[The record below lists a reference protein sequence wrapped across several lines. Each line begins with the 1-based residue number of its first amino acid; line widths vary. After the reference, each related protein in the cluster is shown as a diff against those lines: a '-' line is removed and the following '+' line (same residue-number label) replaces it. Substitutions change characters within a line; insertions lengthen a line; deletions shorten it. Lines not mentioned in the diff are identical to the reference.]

1 MLSIIIPTLNEQDY
15 LPLTLTEI
23 KNQDFDD
30 YEIIVADS
38 NSQDDTVK
46 VVRSF
51 GCKLTQG
58 GLPAKGR
65 NQGAEIASGELF
77 LFIDADA
84 VTLPVGFFN
93 KLIEKFKS
101 RNLDVASFPIYPQGK
116 IIDKIFYWLYNLWA
130 KLSQSFLPHAT
141 NVILVKKEIHQVIG
155 GFDERVKFAE
165 DHDYVRRAKRYGRFG
180 FIDISPVL
188 VSARRFEKDGRLV
201 TYLRYVLAGL
211 WVLLFGSIKSDI
223 FQYRFDHSLK
233 IKNKMRTMPRLRL
246 SRTSIFAPFKIG
258 YNMNIMY
265 KLPKIK
271 FPTIKLPKLKSGKLK
286 LLKPV
291 KSEFAKFSKKQ
302 AFSFFIL
309 IIFISS
315 IFGFLAGA
323 VSGSYFY
330 WEIKEFFSRLNIEI
344 TRPEKNE
351 EEQSLYTF
359 QEQAIV
365 NVVKEVSP
373 AVVSIIITKDLP
385 VLEKYYTS
393 PFEEFFFEPF
403 FEFQVPQYR
412 QKGIEKKEIGG
423 GTGFIV
429 SEDGMIITN
438 KHVVLDDEADYT
450 VVVSSGKQFPAKV
463 LAKDPLQDIAILK
476 IDQIKTMTS
485 NGEVSFESFSKVEL
499 GDSDKIQIGQTAIAI
514 GYVLGRYQNTVSVGI
529 ISGLGRT
536 IEASSG
542 DFVEILEDIIQ
553 TDTAINKG
561 NSGGPLLNSKG
572 EVIGINTA
580 IDLEGQSVGFA
591 IPINKA
597 KRDIEQ
603 VKTIGKIVYPF
614 LGVRYAILTEEIQEE
629 NDLPVDYGAWVVKGP
644 QGQSAIFP
652 GSAADHTGI
661 KEGDIILEFNNEKI
675 TTENTLAKIIMKYS
689 PGDEITLKI
698 LSGEREKTISLVL
711 GERSS

>member
-1 MLSIIIPTLNEQDY
+1 MLSIIIPALNEQDY
-15 LPLTLTEI
+15 LPLVLAEI
-23 KNQDFDD
+23 KDQGFSG

-46 VVRSF
+46 VARSF

-65 NQGAEIASGELF
+65 NQGAKIASGELF

-84 VTLPVGFFN
+84 ITLPVGFLN
-93 KLIEKFKS
+93 ELTEKFKS
-101 RNLDVASFPIYPQGK
+101 RKLDIASFPIYPQGK

-165 DHDYVRRAKRYGRFG
+165 DHDYVRRAKKHGRFG
-180 FIDISPVL
+180 FIDIGPVL

-211 WVLLFGSIKSDI
+211 WVLFFGSIKSDI
-223 FQYRFDHSLK
+223 FQYRFDYSLK
-233 IKNKMRTMPRLRL
+233 IKNK
-246 SRTSIFAPFKIG
+246 IG
-258 YNMNIMY
+258 YNMSNMY

-271 FPTIKLPKLKSGKLK
+271 FPIIKLPKLRSGKLK

-291 KSEFAKFSKKQ
+291 KSESARLSKKQ
-302 AFSFFIL
+302 AFSFLIL

-330 WEIKEFFSRLNIEI
+330 WEIKDFFSRLNIEI
-344 TRPEKNE
+344 TRPVKNE
-351 EEQSLYTF
+351 EEQTLYTF

-365 NVVKEVSP
+365 NVVQKASP
-373 AVVSIIITKDLP
+373 SVVSIIVTKDLP

-403 FEFQVPQYR
+403 YEFQVPQYR
-412 QKGIEKKEIGG
+412 QKGTEKKEIGG

-438 KHVVLDDEADYT
+438 KHVVLDEDADYT

-476 IDQIKTMTS
+476 IDQVKTMTG
-485 NGEVSFESFSKVEL
+485 NGEVNFESFSKVEL
-499 GDSDKIQIGQTAIAI
+499 GNSDKIQIGQTAIAI

-603 VKTIGKIVYPF
+603 VKAIGKIVYPF
-614 LGVRYAILTEEIQEE
+614 LGVRYAIINEDVQKE
-629 NDLPVDYGAWVVKGP
+629 NDLAVDYGAWVIKGA
-644 QGQSAIFP
+644 QGEAAVFL
-652 GSAADHTGI
+652 GSAADDAGI
-661 KEGDIILEFNNEKI
+661 KEGDIILEFDNEKI

-698 LSGEREKTISLVL
+698 LSGEQEKTISLVL

>member
-15 LPLTLTEI
+15 LPLVLAEI
-23 KNQDFDD
+23 KDQGFSD

-46 VVRSF
+46 VARSF

-65 NQGAEIASGELF
+65 NQGAKIASGELF

-84 VTLPVGFFN
+84 ITLPVGFLN
-93 KLIEKFKS
+93 ELTEKFKS
-101 RNLDVASFPIYPQGK
+101 RKLDIASFPIYPQGK

-165 DHDYVRRAKRYGRFG
+165 DHDYVRRAKKHGRFG

-211 WVLLFGSIKSDI
+211 WVLFFGSIKSDI
-223 FQYRFDHSLK
+223 FQYRFDYSLK
-233 IKNKMRTMPRLRL
+233 IKNK
-246 SRTSIFAPFKIG
+246 IG
-258 YNMNIMY
+258 YNMSNMY

-271 FPTIKLPKLKSGKLK
+271 FPIIKLPKLRSGKLK

-291 KSEFAKFSKKQ
+291 KSEFARLSKKQ
-302 AFSFFIL
+302 AFSFLIL

-330 WEIKEFFSRLNIEI
+330 WEIKDFFSRLNIEI
-344 TRPEKNE
+344 TRPVKNE
-351 EEQSLYTF
+351 EEQTLYTF

-365 NVVKEVSP
+365 NVVQKASP
-373 AVVSIIITKDLP
+373 SVVSIIVTKDLP

-403 FEFQVPQYR
+403 YEFQVPQYR
-412 QKGIEKKEIGG
+412 QKGTEKKEIGG

-438 KHVVLDDEADYT
+438 KHVVLDEDADYT

-476 IDQIKTMTS
+476 IDQVKTMTS
-485 NGEVSFESFSKVEL
+485 NGEVNFESFSKVEL
-499 GDSDKIQIGQTAIAI
+499 GNSDKIQIGQTAIAI

-614 LGVRYAILTEEIQEE
+614 LGVRYAIINEGVQKE
-629 NDLPVDYGAWVVKGP
+629 NDLAVDYGAWVIKGA
-644 QGQSAIFP
+644 QGEAAVFL
-652 GSAADHTGI
+652 GSAADDAGI
-661 KEGDIILEFNNEKI
+661 KEGDIILEFDNEKI

-698 LSGEREKTISLVL
+698 LSGEQEKTISLVL

>member
-1 MLSIIIPTLNEQDY
+1 MLSIIIPTLNEEEY
-15 LPLTLTEI
+15 LPLLLTEI
-23 KNQDFDD
+23 KNQGFKD
-30 YEIIVADS
+30 YEIIVADA

-46 VVRSF
+46 IAKSF
-51 GCKLTQG
+51 GCKITEG
-58 GLPAKGR
+58 GLPPKGR
-65 NQGAEIASGELF
+65 NEGAKIASGDLF

-84 VTLPVGFFN
+84 ISLPVRFLN
-93 KLIEKFKS
+93 DLVENFKS
-101 RNLDVASFPIYPQGK
+101 RNLSVASFPIYPQGK

-141 NVILVKKEIHQVIG
+141 NVILVKKEINQAIK
-155 GFDERVKFAE
+155 GFDEKVKFAE
-165 DHDYVRRAKRYGRFG
+165 DHDYVKRAKKYGKFG

-188 VSARRFEKDGRLV
+188 VSARRFEKDGRLI
-201 TYLRYVLAGL
+201 TYLRYILAGL
-211 WVLLFGSIKSDI
+211 WMLFFGSIKSDI
-223 FQYRFDHSLK
+223 FQYRFDYSLK
-233 IKNKMRTMPRLRL
+233 IKNK
-246 SRTSIFAPFKIG
+246 IG
-258 YNMNIMY
+258 YNTSTMY

-302 AFSFFIL
+302 AFLFLIL
-309 IIFISS
+309 VIFTSS
-315 IFGFLAGA
+315 VFGFLAGA
-323 VSGSYFY
+323 ISGSYFY
-330 WEIKEFFSRLNIEI
+330 WEIKDFFSRLNIEI
-344 TRPEKNE
+344 ARPQKNE

-365 NVVKEVSP
+365 NVVEKVSP
-373 AVVSIIITKDLP
+373 AVVSIIVTKDLP
-385 VLEKYYTS
+385 VLEQYYIS

-403 FEFQVPQYR
+403 FDFKVPQYR
-412 QKGIEKKEIGG
+412 QKGTEKKEIGG

-429 SEDGMIITN
+429 SEDGMIVTN

-463 LAKDPLQDIAILK
+463 LARDPLQDIAILK
-476 IDQIKTMTS
+476 IDQTKTITS
-485 NGEVSFESFSKVEL
+485 DGEVSFESFSKVEL

-542 DFVEILEDIIQ
+542 DFVEVLEDIIQ

-572 EVIGINTA
+572 EVMGINTA
-580 IDLEGQSVGFA
+580 IDLEGQSIGFA

-597 KRDIEQ
+597 KRDVEQ
-603 VKTIGKIVYPF
+603 VKSIGRIVYPF
-614 LGVRYAILTEEIQEE
+614 LGVRYVLITEEIKEK
-629 NDLPVDYGAWVVKGP
+629 NDLSVDYGVWVIKGS
-644 QGQSAIFP
+644 QGEPAVFP
-652 GSAADHTGI
+652 DSVADDAGI

-675 TTENTLAKIIMKYS
+675 TIKNTLAKIIMKYS
-689 PGDEITLKI
+689 PEDEITLKV
-698 LSGEREKTISLVL
+698 LSEEQEKIISLVL